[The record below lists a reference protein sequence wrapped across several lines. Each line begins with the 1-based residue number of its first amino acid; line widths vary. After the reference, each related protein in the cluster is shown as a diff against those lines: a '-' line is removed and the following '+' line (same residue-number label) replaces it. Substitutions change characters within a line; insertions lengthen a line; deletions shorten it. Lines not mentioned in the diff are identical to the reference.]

1 LKTKTF
7 LSACYFKWFWTLFG
21 HESWVIHLFR
31 NILKKGVFPMIYYQY
46 MKSPV
51 GKLLVAGNNKGVHLI
66 SFPKGKK
73 RYLPE
78 DHWVENPK
86 PLKKVLHQLE
96 AYFAGTLKT
105 FSLEICL
112 KVTPFQK
119 KVLTALRQVPYGET
133 ISYGELAKNIG
144 NPNASRAVG
153 QANARNPIPIVI
165 PCHRVIG
172 NNGQL
177 TGFGGGIS
185 VKQTLLDLEQ
195 QNM

>member
-1 LKTKTF
+1 
-7 LSACYFKWFWTLFG
+7 
-21 HESWVIHLFR
+21 VIIEPSRERL
-31 NILKKGVFPMIYYQY
+31 IKGKMPMIYYQY
-46 MKSPV
+46 LKSPV
-51 GKLLVAGNNKGVHLI
+51 GKLLVAGNNKGLHLI

-73 RYLPE
+73 RDFPKAHWKE
-78 DHWVENPK
+78 DQK
-86 PLKKVLHQLE
+86 PLKEVLRQLE

-105 FSLEICL
+105 FSLDLCL
-112 KVTPFQK
+112 NVPPFQK

-133 ISYGELAKNIG
+133 ISYGELAKNVG
-144 NPNASRAVG
+144 NPKASRAVG

-172 NNGQL
+172 SNGKL

-195 QNM
+195 KYRQSKKNRGDHP